1 MAATVLLIADDVAI
15 LRGFADACGAIEAE
29 LRSIASIAALDDS
42 AEPADL
48 VVCCDDDFEAVQQ
61 RFSRVG
67 VLLYGKSADS
77 QRAIDAIK
85 AGAIDYLVQPINAAH
100 LVTQLESA
108 LLVSHDIRVPAV
120 YDKPSKR
127 RREVDQIV
135 GQSPAMQEMYKAIG
149 LIAPREINVLITGE
163 SGTGKELVARA
174 ILHHSPRRDKPFLA
188 VNCAAI
194 PETLLESE
202 LFGHEKGAFTGAE
215 HRRIGKFEQC
225 DTGTLFLDEIG
236 DIPLPT
242 QAKLLRVLQDQTFQR
257 LGGSETITCDVRI
270 IAATHQPLEQLIGER
285 KFRQDLFYRLNVATV
300 HVPPLREREVDAV
313 LLAHYFVERY
323 RSEIDTQ
330 VRAFAPETLR
340 ELLRYHWPGNVRELE
355 NAIKAALVMAR
366 GPVLRPEFLPES
378 IRSGGDVAVHQ
389 PGATEPAPAAG
400 TDVMAALAER
410 LVNDPTAEGSV
421 HSRALAAVEAA
432 LIRAALQRHRGRLAP
447 AARQLGISRTTLRK
461 KMDDF
466 GIEITAS

>member
-1 MAATVLLIADDVAI
+1 MTVQILLISNDQTIQRAFSAACNALNVDIRIARTLNAPEATV
-15 LRGFADACGAIEAE
+15 EQ
-29 LRSIASIAALDDS
+29 S
-42 AEPADL
+42 DL
-48 VVCCDDDFEAVQQ
+48 VICSGDDFAAV
-61 RFSRVG
+61 RKRTPRTCT
-67 VLLYGKSADS
+67 LLYGTSADS

-85 AGAIDYLVQPINAAH
+85 KGAIDFVVTPINAEH

-108 LLVSHDIRVPAV
+108 IRVSHDIRVPAV
-120 YDKPSKR
+120 YEKPSKR

-135 GQSPAMQEMYKAIG
+135 GQSPAMQEMYKSIG

-174 ILHHSPRRDKPFLA
+174 ILHHSPRRAKQFLA

-202 LFGHEKGAFTGAE
+202 LFGHEKGAFTGAD

-225 DTGTLFLDEIG
+225 DSGTLFLDEIG

-242 QAKLLRVLQDQTFQR
+242 QAKMLRVLQDQSFQR
-257 LGGSETITCDVRI
+257 LGGSQTITCDVRI

-285 KFRQDLFYRLNVATV
+285 KFRQDLFYRLNVATI

-313 LLAHYFVERY
+313 LLAHYFVERF
-323 RSEIDTQ
+323 RTEIDTQ

-340 ELLRYHWPGNVRELE
+340 VLLRYRWPGNVRELE

-366 GPVLRPEFLPES
+366 GPVLRPEFLPDS
-378 IRSGGDVAVHQ
+378 IRLNSEAIGPTTPVE
-389 PGATEPAPAAG
+389 ATHSPAAS
-400 TDVMAALAER
+400 DPLSALAQQ
-410 LVNDPTAEGSV
+410 LLNSPASHGKV
-421 HSRALAAVEAA
+421 HADAVKQIEAAV
-432 LIRAALQRHRGRLAP
+432 IRAALNRHRGKVAP

-461 KMDDF
+461 KMDQL
-466 GIEITAS
+466 GISITAA

>member
-1 MAATVLLIADDVAI
+1 MAATVLLISDDPAI
-15 LRGFADACGAIEAE
+15 MRGFADACTALDTE
-29 LRSIASIAALDDS
+29 LHTVASIDSIGDS
-42 AEPADL
+42 AQSADL
-48 VVCCDDDFEAVQQ
+48 VVCRDDDFKAVQQ
-61 RFSRVG
+61 RFARIG

-100 LVTQLESA
+100 LVAQLESA

-127 RREVDQIV
+127 RRQVDQIV

-174 ILHHSPRRDKPFLA
+174 ILHHSPRRENPFLA

-225 DTGTLFLDEIG
+225 NTGTLFLDEIG

-242 QAKLLRVLQDQTFQR
+242 QAKLLRVSAGSDVSTAWWIRKR
-257 LGGSETITCDVRI
+257 LHATCASLPQHISLWSSSSANASFGRI
-270 IAATHQPLEQLIGER
+270 CSIA
-285 KFRQDLFYRLNVATV
+285 
-300 HVPPLREREVDAV
+300 
-313 LLAHYFVERY
+313 
-323 RSEIDTQ
+323 
-330 VRAFAPETLR
+330 
-340 ELLRYHWPGNVRELE
+340 
-355 NAIKAALVMAR
+355 
-366 GPVLRPEFLPES
+366 
-378 IRSGGDVAVHQ
+378 
-389 PGATEPAPAAG
+389 
-400 TDVMAALAER
+400 
-410 LVNDPTAEGSV
+410 
-421 HSRALAAVEAA
+421 
-432 LIRAALQRHRGRLAP
+432 
-447 AARQLGISRTTLRK
+447 
-461 KMDDF
+461 
-466 GIEITAS
+466 